1 MESELKQILSS
12 NFVSSTGQIVSLK
25 KIGKNNAVDMS

>member
-12 NFVSSTGQIVSLK
+12 NFVSSTGQIVIIK
-25 KIGKNNAVDMS
+25 KNWEK